1 MKSFVLTFILV
12 ALFPFG
18 SHAGS
23 PASEGLGT
31 PAPEGFESDAR
42 SAHSSKVLLAK
53 LSKNA
58 QLHMSGVS
66 FVVCQYTGAERKVCS
81 RLFKMSADGFIE
93 EINPVVREEVLSLLA
108 TSDIKFDAQM
118 TNSKDTWN
126 LSVDGEPARHIY
138 KKLSKVYTDY
148 DEGPGYTKE
157 TRNGT
162 NIKCFSIQTE
172 GLKKYTC
179 KISLHRD

>member
-12 ALFPFG
+12 ALIPLG

-31 PAPEGFESDAR
+31 LAPEGFESDAR
-42 SAHSSKVLLAK
+42 SSHSSKILLAK

-66 FVVCQYTGAERKVCS
+66 FVVCQYTGAGRKVCS

-93 EINPVVREEVLSLLA
+93 EINPIEREEIISFLK
-108 TSDIKFDAQM
+108 TSDLKFDVQM
-118 TNSKDTWN
+118 TSSKDTRN
-126 LSVDGEPARHIY
+126 LSIDGKPAKYIY
-138 KKLSKVYTDY
+138 KNLSNVYTDY
-148 DEGPGYTKE
+148 DEGPGYSKE

-162 NIKCFSIQTE
+162 NIKCFFIQTE
-172 GLKKYTC
+172 GLEKYTC
-179 KISLHRD
+179 KISLRRD

>member
-1 MKSFVLTFILV
+1 MKSLVLTFILV

-42 SAHSSKVLLAK
+42 STHSLKVLLAK

-81 RLFKMSADGFIE
+81 RLFKLSADGFIE
-93 EINPVVREEVLSLLA
+93 EISPVVREEVLSLLA
-108 TSDIKFDAQM
+108 NSDIKFDASM
-118 TNSKDTWN
+118 ASSNDAWVLN
-126 LSVDGEPARHIY
+126 VEGNPAEYIY
-138 KKLSKVYTDY
+138 RKLSKVYTDY
-148 DEGPGYTKE
+148 DEGPGYVKE

-179 KISLHRD
+179 KISL